1 MSLTH
6 RLLALTLVA
15 SLPGM
20 IALTYNALD
29 LRNRRYTEVR
39 SDALRTTQS
48 VVAELDQVF
57 DGLQGALHA
66 VAEADEISGASNA
79 TCTDYITRVRPN
91 IQPVTNMLVVDLDG
105 NIRCVSEP
113 GLAAPNLATRDYFRA
128 AVDRQRFSIGPFTA
142 SKVSHRNVIPM
153 AMPIVR
159 DGKAQGAIVAGLD
172 LVWLGRQLSKRGL
185 ARGGSAIIADR
196 HGVIIARE
204 PEPQDFV
211 GKTISPAN
219 MHLVRSQTSG
229 TADIIGPDGTPR
241 IIGYMPPALTSF
253 ELYVS
258 AGIAQSEASAPID
271 RAVGNSIALYGLGT
285 AIAFLLAWLV
295 GEGIIR
301 RPLMQM
307 VATAEA
313 WRRGHDTARTGI
325 TDRSDEIGILGQTI
339 DRLMDENAQRERER
353 ACAEERREILVH
365 ELAHRVKNTL
375 ATVQSIASLSFRHS
389 QGPEALRQFQD
400 RLQALVR
407 SHDLLTRKNWQH
419 ANLAEVA
426 EAAMAPLKQ
435 ERGHR
440 FSIAGPVVDLPPTT
454 AVPMAMILHELCTN
468 ALKYGA
474 LSNEHGRV
482 TITWT
487 TKTCD
492 QGIAVSLF
500 WSESDGP
507 MVAPPT
513 VEGFGT
519 RLIQNL
525 SRQLNGEC
533 SLRYPPSGF
542 SCHVR
547 FVSPK
552 EEPRD

>member
-6 RLLALTLVA
+6 RLLALTLAA

-29 LRNRRYTEVR
+29 LRNRRYAEVR
-39 SDALRTTQS
+39 AEALRTTQA

-57 DGLQGALHA
+57 DGIQGTLHA
-66 VAEADEISGASNA
+66 VSEADEVYGASNA
-79 TCTDYITRVRPN
+79 TCTDYIMRVRSN
-91 IQPVTNMLVVDLDG
+91 IQAVTAILVVGLDG

-113 GLAAPNLATRDYFRA
+113 NLAAPNLTTRDYFRD
-128 AVDRQRFSIGPFTA
+128 AVDRQRFSIGPFTT
-142 SKVSHRNVIPM
+142 SKLSNRNIIPM
-153 AMPIVR
+153 ALPIVR

-196 HGVIIARE
+196 RGVIIARE
-204 PEPQDFV
+204 PEPQQFV
-211 GKTISPAN
+211 GKTIAPVN

-229 TADIIGPDGTPR
+229 TADIVGPDGTPR
-241 IIGYMPPALTSF
+241 IVGYMPPALTSF

-258 AGIAQSEASAPID
+258 AGIAQTEASAPID

-313 WRRGHDTARTGI
+313 WRRGHDAARTGI

-339 DRLMDENAQRERER
+339 DRLMDENAQREHER

-419 ANLAEVA
+419 ADLAEVA

-440 FSIAGPVVDLPPTT
+440 FSITGPVVDLPPTT

-487 TKTCD
+487 ARTCD
-492 QGIAVSLF
+492 QGLAVSLL
-500 WSESDGP
+500 WNESDGP
-507 MVAPPT
+507 VVTPPT

-525 SRQLNGEC
+525 SRQLNGES

-542 SCHVR
+542 SCHLR
-547 FVSPK
+547 FISPK